1 MPDQKLRAGVIGCGL
16 GANHAY
22 AYDQAPE
29 YELVAICDLN
39 PEVIEGFYGRSRVE
53 PGSVREYTDYHEM
66 LEKEALDVVSVAT
79 PDDYHVNPVCDASDA
94 GVKGIFCEKPLTINL
109 KDGDRIIET
118 VERNGTKMS
127 VDHTRSWLPLYQAVR
142 SAVLDGELGGLTR
155 IVAFMGGRRSMLF
168 RNGTHLVDAV
178 CYFANAEPVWLIAAH
193 ERGFEDYGTEY
204 KGEGGRDPMLD
215 PGSTI
220 IIEFANGVR
229 GIVNSAKHTPSGLE
243 FELLGPNGRFRLNDS
258 HCLAW
263 KSDQPEGSAEQAPAP
278 HGASY
283 GDFFGDSLIMPVQE
297 IAQMIY
303 NDVPSSSPPRRALN
317 TLEIL
322 LGALISQSRDSEK
335 VYLPLPRD

>member
-16 GANHAY
+16 GANHGY

-29 YELVAICDLN
+29 YELVAICDLK
-39 PEVIEGFYGRSRVE
+39 PEVIDGFYGRSRVE
-53 PGSVREYTDYHEM
+53 HGSVREYTDYHEM

-79 PDDYHVNPVCDASDA
+79 PDDYHLNPVCDASDA
-94 GVKGIFCEKPLTINL
+94 GIKGIFCEKPLTINL

-142 SAVLDGELGGLTR
+142 SAVRDGELGGLTR

-178 CYFANAEPVWLIAAH
+178 CYFADAEPVWVIAAH

-204 KGEGGRDPMLD
+204 KGEGGSDPMLD

-263 KSDQPEGSAEQAPAP
+263 KSDQPEGSATEAPAP
-278 HGASY
+278 QGGTY
-283 GDFFGDSLIMPVQE
+283 GDFFGDSLILPVQE
-297 IAQMIY
+297 IAQMIF

-322 LGALISQSRDSEK
+322 LGALISQSRDSAK
-335 VYLPLPRD
+335 VYLPLPRA